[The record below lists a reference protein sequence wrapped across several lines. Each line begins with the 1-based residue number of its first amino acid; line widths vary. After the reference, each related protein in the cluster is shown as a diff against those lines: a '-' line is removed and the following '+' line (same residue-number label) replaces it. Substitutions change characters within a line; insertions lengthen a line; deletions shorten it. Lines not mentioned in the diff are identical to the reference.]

1 MRNTPDVFAGVSR
14 PPLVVCAV
22 AIVRLE
28 AFFHMAV
35 ELILPLEVFID
46 RRQYD
51 DAATTSAVLRE
62 VDALP

>member
-1 MRNTPDVFAGVSR
+1 MRNIPDVFAGVSR

-35 ELILPLEVFID
+35 ELMLPLDVLIAS
-46 RRQYD
+46 RQYE
-51 DAATTSAVLRE
+51 DAATTSAVLRD